1 MCPQSKQKR
10 IPSMKIT
17 APLMIRAEVFVKHPA
32 IKTAIPPQLVK
43 KGSKTIPTTRTNMS
57 NLEEDW
63 KQLLQRPWNRWCWEW
78 WPWLGLQMGTP
89 TECSSLPIVSLSR
102 VSPFEVLKE
111 LWSVKNRR
119 LFALFWRFCRLIS
132 LQLEHLC
139 GPVVLSKASRVIGE
153 VVLFVYFD

>member
-10 IPSMKIT
+10 IPSTKIT

-63 KQLLQRPWNRWCWEW
+63 KQLLQRPRNRWCRKW
-78 WPWLGLQMGTP
+78 WPWLGLQMGTL

-139 GPVVLSKASRVIGE
+139 GPVVLSKASRAIGE